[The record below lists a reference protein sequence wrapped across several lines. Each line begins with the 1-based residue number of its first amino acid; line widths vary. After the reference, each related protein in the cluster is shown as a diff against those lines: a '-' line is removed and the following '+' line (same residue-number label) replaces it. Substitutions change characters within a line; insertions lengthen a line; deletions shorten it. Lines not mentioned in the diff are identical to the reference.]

1 MAKETEGGVT
11 KNLQE
16 RCEKIE
22 AILTDL
28 AQKCREDMPKVAQG
42 EATEE
47 DKLQELL
54 RERRRERESGMKDR
68 RKVAG

>member
-1 MAKETEGGVT
+1 MVGWKPVNPECYANLVDEALAKETEGGVT

-42 EATEE
+42 EAKEE
-47 DKLQELL
+47 GKLQELL
-54 RERRRERESGMKDR
+54 
-68 RKVAG
+68 